1 MADGRL
7 PDGPLRNQ
15 LWQVLG
21 CRTAAEIKAFVVQ
34 PSYQPA
40 QLAQLAPLVSAA
52 AEAGNV
58 QAATILERSGDA
70 LAEAVQAVASSLGLT
85 QPVLCARG
93 GALLN
98 LAPLQRAV
106 DASLQRRQIDARW
119 DDRSGDACD
128 GALTLALER
137 C

>member
-1 MADGRL
+1 
-7 PDGPLRNQ
+7 
-15 LWQVLG
+15 
-21 CRTAAEIKAFVVQ
+21 
-34 PSYQPA
+34 
-40 QLAQLAPLVSAA
+40 
-52 AEAGNV
+52 
-58 QAATILERSGDA
+58 
-70 LAEAVQAVASSLGLT
+70 
-85 QPVLCARG
+85 VLCARG

-106 DASLQRRQIDARW
+106 DASLHRRQIDARW